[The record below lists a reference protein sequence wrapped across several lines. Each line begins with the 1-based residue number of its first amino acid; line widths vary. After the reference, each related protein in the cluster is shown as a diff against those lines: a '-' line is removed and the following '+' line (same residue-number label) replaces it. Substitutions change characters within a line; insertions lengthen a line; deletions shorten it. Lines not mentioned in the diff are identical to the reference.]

1 MAILRGALRTI
12 WFVRGISSV
21 RAIGSGTLQ
30 GTRSRSQVI
39 HHPALLHLQAAP
51 FFSSSSTHKQHQAHT
66 PEKFADH
73 GSEQEATEP
82 SGRPIN
88 RAEKEEEEQEKQEE
102 VYETEEELKKRILTA
117 ALEFIPEHGWSVEAI
132 AAGAETLGLSTAS
145 AGIFTNGAGE
155 LVLHFVSQCN
165 AQLVQLLEEQQ
176 RQVQLGQA
184 GPKEKAEF
192 LRDALQTRLR
202 MLAPYMDS
210 WPQALSTLLL
220 PHNVPSSLKCLST
233 LVDDLWYYA
242 GDRSTDMRWYS
253 RRLALTAVY
262 STTELVMV
270 QDSSPDFQDT
280 WMFLDSRIQDMMNG
294 ACMAERVRSTGESAV
309 QGIMGAA
316 ITLKNLTGLNQ
327 RW

>member
-1 MAILRGALRTI
+1 
-12 WFVRGISSV
+12 
-21 RAIGSGTLQ
+21 
-30 GTRSRSQVI
+30 
-39 HHPALLHLQAAP
+39 QAAP

-73 GSEQEATEP
+73 GSE
-82 SGRPIN
+82 PIN

-316 ITLKNLTGLNQ
+316 ITVSRPADWLPV
-327 RW
+327 

>member
-1 MAILRGALRTI
+1 
-12 WFVRGISSV
+12 
-21 RAIGSGTLQ
+21 
-30 GTRSRSQVI
+30 TRSRSQVI

-51 FFSSSSTHKQHQAHT
+51 FFSSSSTHKQHQ
-66 PEKFADH
+66 
-73 GSEQEATEP
+73 
-82 SGRPIN
+82 
-88 RAEKEEEEQEKQEE
+88 EQEKQEE

-176 RQVQLGQA
+176 R
-184 GPKEKAEF
+184 
-192 LRDALQTRLR
+192 
-202 MLAPYMDS
+202 
-210 WPQALSTLLL
+210 QALSTLLL

-294 ACMAERVRSTGESAV
+294 ACMVRSTGESAV

-316 ITLKNLTGLNQ
+316 ITVSRPADWLPV
-327 RW
+327 

>member
-12 WFVRGISSV
+12 WFVRGICSV

-30 GTRSRSQVI
+30 GTRSRLQVI
-39 HHPALLHLQAAP
+39 HHPALLHLQAAS
-51 FFSSSSTHKQHQAHT
+51 FFSSSSTHKRHQAHT
-66 PEKFADH
+66 PENFADH
-73 GSEQEATEP
+73 GSEQEAAEA

-88 RAEKEEEEQEKQEE
+88 RAEKEEEEQEQEE

-132 AAGAETLGLSTAS
+132 AAGAETLGLSPAS
-145 AGIFTNGAGE
+145 AGIFTKGAGE
-155 LVLHFVSQCN
+155 LVLHFVSKCN

-176 RQVQLGQA
+176 R
-184 GPKEKAEF
+184 PKEKAEF

-220 PHNVPSSLKCLST
+220 PQNVPGSLKCLST

-253 RRLALTAVY
+253 RRLTLTAVY
-262 STTELVMV
+262 SATELVMV

-280 WMFLDSRIQDMMNG
+280 WAFLDSRIQDMMDV
-294 ACMAERVRSTGESAV
+294 ACMAQRVRSTGESAV